1 MTCDQKKLSWIHWC
15 RSFHDDWEKV
25 KKDIEMQ
32 FNMWTCVERHYA
44 EFDVAIKYL
53 SKKKVFANLVDDI
66 TLRDIADFFWQ
77 GKRSKEQISTNL
89 RRSIIHWRKN
99 FDMEWISVVLDI
111 NPTNISND
119 RIRVVSFEKKRN
131 QEHNEWRC
139 ILVSLPIIDYRS
151 NDISSFGI
159 VLIELMYT
167 IILDVPLFNLL
178 LGRYWHETM
187 DVPFCFFDVR

>member
-1 MTCDQKKLSWIHWC
+1 MCWTSLCRIWRRDQI
-15 RSFHDDWEKV
+15 FV
-25 KKDIEMQ
+25 KKK
-32 FNMWTCVERHYA
+32 R
-44 EFDVAIKYL
+44 
-53 SKKKVFANLVDDI
+53 VFANLVGWHNI
-66 TLRDIADFFWQ
+66 TRYCRFLWQ

-111 NPTNISND
+111 NSTNISND

-131 QEHNEWRC
+131 QEHNKWRC
-139 ILVSLPIIDYRS
+139 ILASLSITDYRS

-187 DVPFCFFDVR
+187 DVPFCFFWCSLKKKNFEVHYFMCF